1 MVDEERYKKLVK
13 KHRKKIAAVKDYEEL
28 FARLGAE
35 KAGSI
40 TLTSGRIVICP
51 LESAEDESSF
61 IEYYYRLP
69 AGTYPVELARSATG
83 RNALVRIVFSE
94 SPAVRYELALIG
106 TDEEMDCI
114 SDLEA
119 GRIPF
124 YESCTASPI
133 LVADQGLMPDL
144 LEHLRTNYSGQGK
157 EQDYYEKE
165 GKKLLLENS
174 TCSEE
179 PLCSGLIDFYL
190 EADDAHFPIFFNGEG
205 GGHHP
210 IYWGFDKEENICCM
224 IFDFDLKEL
233 QSGEV
238 KPAKS
243 GHFFMKR
250 RRGDK

>member
-1 MVDEERYKKLVK
+1 MVEEEIYMKMVK

-28 FARLGAE
+28 FQTLSTE
-35 KAGSI
+35 NAGSI
-40 TLTSGRIVICP
+40 TLTSGRIVACP
-51 LESAEDESSF
+51 IESIGDESRH
-61 IEYYYRLP
+61 IEYYYRAP
-69 AGTYPVELARSATG
+69 AGTHPVELAKSSTG
-83 RNALVRIVFSE
+83 RNAAVRIVFSE
-94 SPAVRYELALIG
+94 APAVRYELALIG
-106 TDEEMDCI
+106 TAEELDCI

-133 LVADQGLMPDL
+133 IVADQGLMPDL
-144 LEHLRTNYSGQGK
+144 LEHLTENYGGN
-157 EQDYYEKE
+157 DYYEKE

-179 PLCSGLIDFYL
+179 PLCSGHLDFYL

-210 IYWGFDKEENICCM
+210 IYWGFDKDENICCM

-233 QSGEV
+233 RTPEE
-238 KPAKS
+238 KPAKT
-243 GHFFMKR
+243 GNFFKKL
-250 RRGDK
+250 RRGDR

>member
-1 MVDEERYKKLVK
+1 MVEEEKYMKMVK

-28 FARLGAE
+28 FQSLGTE
-35 KAGSI
+35 NAGSI
-40 TLTSGRIVICP
+40 TLTSGRIVACP
-51 LESAEDESSF
+51 LESIGDESRH
-61 IEYYYRLP
+61 IEYYYRAP
-69 AGTYPVELARSATG
+69 AGTHTVELAKSSTG
-83 RNALVRIVFSE
+83 RNAAVRIVFSE
-94 SPAVRYELALIG
+94 APAVRYELALIG
-106 TDEEMDCI
+106 TAEELDCI

-133 LVADQGLMPDL
+133 IVADQGLMPDL
-144 LEHLRTNYSGQGK
+144 LEHLSENYGGN
-157 EQDYYEKE
+157 DYYEKE
-165 GKKLLLENS
+165 GKKLMLENS

-210 IYWGFDKEENICCM
+210 IYWGFDKDENICCM

-233 QSGEV
+233 RTPEE
-238 KPAKS
+238 KPAKT
-243 GHFFMKR
+243 GNFFKKL
-250 RRGDK
+250 RRGDR

>member
-1 MVDEERYKKLVK
+1 MVDEERYKKMVK
-13 KHRKKIAAVKDYEEL
+13 KHRKKLGAVKNYEAL
-28 FARLGAE
+28 FAQQGAE

-40 TLTSGRIVICP
+40 TLTSGRIVACP
-51 LESAEDESSF
+51 LENIGDESRH

-69 AGTYPVELARSATG
+69 AGTYPVELARSASG
-83 RNALVRIVFSE
+83 RNAAVRIAFSE
-94 SPAVRYELALIG
+94 ALAVRYELALIG
-106 TDEEMDCI
+106 TDEEMEGL

-119 GRIPF
+119 GRIMF
-124 YESCTASPI
+124 YESCTASPMI
-133 LVADQGLMPDL
+133 VADQGLMPDL
-144 LEHLRTNYSGQGK
+144 LEHLSEKYGGN
-157 EQDYYEKE
+157 DYYEKE

-174 TCSEE
+174 TCSEA

-233 QSGEV
+233 QGSEE
-238 KPAKS
+238 KPVRT
-243 GHFFMKR
+243 GNFFKKL